1 MLVREWIGVHSRT
14 SIRGLARLNSNVPG
28 IKLNI
33 ILQNI
38 LLGLSIAAPIGPAS
52 IAILKSG
59 FRGGFGAAIKVA
71 MGVVSADVTY
81 VLVAYFGLAG
91 LITIPAIKTTI
102 LFFGMFVL
110 AYLGYHTIKEASRP
124 VDVEVS
130 TAVTKKNLFLQGY
143 AVNISNPMAVVWWL
157 GVIGS
162 ILATTAQGSSS
173 LLTLPYTLTIV
184 LGIFIWHTGLSLVS
198 HFGQRAFSGR
208 VVKTISIFSGLV
220 LIGFALRFGYNAF
233 ISLGWLK

>member
-1 MLVREWIGVHSRT
+1 LD
-14 SIRGLARLNSNVPG
+14 
-28 IKLNI
+28 I

-59 FRGGFGAAIKVA
+59 FQGGFWSAIRVA
-71 MGVVSADVTY
+71 LGVVSADVTY
-81 VLVAYFGLAG
+81 VLVAYFGLAR
-91 LITIPAIKTTI
+91 LITNPIVKTMI
-102 LFFGMFVL
+102 LFFGMLVL
-110 AYLGYHTIKEASRP
+110 AYLGFRTIRETTRT
-124 VDVEVS
+124 VEVS
-130 TAVTKKNLFLQGY
+130 GSNPVRMKSLFLQGY
-143 AVNISNPMAVVWWL
+143 TVNISNPMAVVWWL

-162 ILATTAQGSSS
+162 ILATTAQASTN

-198 HFGQRAFSGR
+198 HFGQRTFSR
-208 VVKTISIFSGLV
+208 KIVKTISVFSGLV

-233 ISLGWLK
+233 VSLTWLL

>member
-1 MLVREWIGVHSRT
+1 LD
-14 SIRGLARLNSNVPG
+14 
-28 IKLNI
+28 I

-59 FRGGFGAAIKVA
+59 FQGGFWSAIRVA
-71 MGVVSADVTY
+71 LGVVSADVTY
-81 VLVAYFGLAG
+81 VLVAYFGLAR
-91 LITIPAIKTTI
+91 LITNPVVKTMI

-110 AYLGYHTIKEASRP
+110 AYLGFRTIREATRP
-124 VDVEVS
+124 VEVS
-130 TAVTKKNLFLQGY
+130 GSNPERMKNLFLQGY
-143 AVNISNPMAVVWWL
+143 TVNISNPMAVVWWL

-162 ILATTAQGSSS
+162 ILATTAQDYSN
-173 LLTLPYTLTIV
+173 LVTLAYTLTIV
-184 LGIFIWHTGLSLVS
+184 VGIFIWHTGLSLVS
-198 HFGQRAFSGR
+198 HFGQRTFSSR

-233 ISLGWLK
+233 ISLTWSS

>member
-1 MLVREWIGVHSRT
+1 
-14 SIRGLARLNSNVPG
+14 
-28 IKLNI
+28 LNI

-59 FRGGFGAAIKVA
+59 FRGGFRAAIKVA
-71 MGVVSADVTY
+71 LGVVSADVTY
-81 VLVAYFGLAG
+81 VLVAYFGLAR
-91 LITIPAIKTTI
+91 LITIPAVKTAI
-102 LFFGMFVL
+102 LFFGMLVL
-110 AYLGYHTIKEASRP
+110 AILGYQTIKDAARQ
-124 VDVEVS
+124 VDIEVN
-130 TAVTKKNLFLQGY
+130 TTLGKKNLFLQGY

-162 ILATTAQGSSS
+162 ILATTAQDGSN
-173 LLTLPYTLTIV
+173 LVTLAYTLTIV
-184 LGIFIWHTGLSLVS
+184 VGIFIWHTGLSLVS
-198 HFGQRAFSGR
+198 HFGQRTFSSR

-233 ISLGWLK
+233 ISLTWSS